1 LSELC
6 SAAVEDLAEAQL
18 AMGAVA
24 TVIADLERLLAPRD
38 AVGVADPDRA
48 RCAR

>member
-1 LSELC
+1 LSELS

-24 TVIADLERLLAPRD
+24 TVIAD
-38 AVGVADPDRA
+38 PDRA